1 MSRAHPLLG
10 VDVAV
15 VPADGLLDPV
25 RAHLPERDPSFCL
38 GATPGPGPPVRGG
51 GAKRPGHEPGGPVGR
66 KAAAARSLRDTG
78 LTRIGEPCSLQ
89 WIYVH
94 MIEEY
99 ARHNRHAT

>member
-25 RAHLPERDPSFCL
+25 RAHLPERDLLRL
-38 GATPGPGPPVRGG
+38 GARPGPGPPVRE
-51 GAKRPGHEPGGPVGR
+51 AAQRDPGHEPGGPVGR
-66 KAAAARSLRDTG
+66 KAAAARSLSDTG

>member
-38 GATPGPGPPVRGG
+38 GATPGPGPPVLEAAQRD
-51 GAKRPGHEPGGPVGR
+51 PG
-66 KAAAARSLRDTG
+66 T
-78 LTRIGEPCSLQ
+78 
-89 WIYVH
+89 
-94 MIEEY
+94 
-99 ARHNRHAT
+99 NRADR